1 MIFHESNDIIIIKF
15 PMDIEK
21 KIQEY
26 ILLNVIVYL
35 YMILQ
40 NSIVQ
45 TKFFRQNL
53 LAVFI

>member
-1 MIFHESNDIIIIKF
+1 
-15 PMDIEK
+15 MDIEK